1 VAIFRGERVGDCGRE
16 MREDGGILGEAECR
30 GALAVEQVGDL
41 HIGAGRGIG
50 DAFELVAR
58 E

>member
-1 VAIFRGERVGDCGRE
+1 
-16 MREDGGILGEAECR
+16 MREDGGILGEAEGG

-41 HIGAGRGIG
+41 HIGAGRGIW